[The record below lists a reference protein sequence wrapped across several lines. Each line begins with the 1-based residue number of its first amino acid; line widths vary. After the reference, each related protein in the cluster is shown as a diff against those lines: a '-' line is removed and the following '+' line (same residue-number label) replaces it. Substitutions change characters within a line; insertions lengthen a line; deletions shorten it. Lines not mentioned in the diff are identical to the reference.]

1 MLTQLRAERAV
12 LILEVD
18 RARTWR
24 RSTALDKIRNSL
36 EAKLVALDK
45 AIKAASEQAAA

>member
-1 MLTQLRAERAV
+1 MLKELRAERAT

-45 AIKAASEQAAA
+45 AIKTQSEQVA

>member
-1 MLTQLRAERAV
+1 MLTQLRADRAV

-24 RSTALDKIRNSL
+24 HSPALDKIRNSL

-45 AIKAASEQAAA
+45 AIKTASEPAAA

>member
-1 MLTQLRAERAV
+1 MLTDLRAERAA

-18 RARTWR
+18 RARQWR

-36 EAKLVALDK
+36 EARLATLDK
-45 AIKAASEQAAA
+45 AIKTQAEQAA

>member
-1 MLTQLRAERAV
+1 MLTQLRADRAV

-24 RSTALDKIRNSL
+24 HSPALDKIRNSL

-45 AIKAASEQAAA
+45 SIKTASEQAVA